1 MAGKPKKVS
10 KREIWDR
17 MDADTQAFIKLLTQ
31 PQQVAKWVTQKIP
44 GTPYTERVQ
53 IMVDEQIT
61 LKAIKLEQQN
71 IIWLDGH
78 PDCEP
83 KKSVDG

>member
-10 KREIWDR
+10 KEELWAR
-17 MDADTQAFIKLLTQ
+17 MDADTQTFIRQLTT
-31 PQQVAKWVTQKIP
+31 PTQVCKWVVQKIE

-53 IMVDEQIT
+53 IMTEERVT

-71 IIWLDGH
+71 IVWIDGH
-78 PDCEP
+78 PDCKS
-83 KKSVDG
+83 KKSVD